1 MVRRNFGSLLDL
13 DPLDSDDFDSSAR
26 IGERIKAIRI
36 ARGLTQAQLGK
47 MLKLGADRVQQYET
61 GYRTPKKDLLK
72 KIASALGVSTLAL
85 VDPVII
91 NNDGAMY
98 SLFDLEKKFN
108 LKVVKNDDGEI
119 VLSFSDDK
127 SGNMNSLL
135 EEWYKESIKVK
146 EAIDSAS
153 TEEEKKAIALSYE
166 NWKWNFSKIR
176 RMSFAW
182 DESSEIQAKF
192 KDSND

>member
-176 RMSFAW
+176 RMRFAW
-182 DESSEIQAKF
+182 DEISEIQAKF